1 MNAKQNEKSWIQSVT
16 CSEILLVGVL
26 SCLTVATFGGC
37 KKEQKAAPPPPLVE
51 VISVLQKD
59 VPVHLEWIGTADG
72 LVNATIR
79 AQVMGYLIKQNYRE
93 GEFVKKDQVLFEI
106 DPRPFQ
112 VALDQAK
119 ASLDQAGPPWNRPK
133 QR

>member
-1 MNAKQNEKSWIQSVT
+1 MNAKQNEKSWVRSVT
-16 CSEILLVGVL
+16 FSEVLLVVVL
-26 SCLTVATFGGC
+26 SCLAVTTFGGC

-79 AQVMGYLIKQNYRE
+79 A
-93 GEFVKKDQVLFEI
+93 
-106 DPRPFQ
+106 
-112 VALDQAK
+112 
-119 ASLDQAGPPWNRPK
+119 
-133 QR
+133 